1 VRKQLTLYDTLGVE
15 RDASNQDIRSAFR
28 NLALK
33 YHPDRFGD
41 SERAEAEERFQGIT
55 EAFNVLRDPE
65 SREKYDQGISQS
77 TDGQPMDSKEIARR
91 LAAKGVQL
99 MREGKFAEAVENLK
113 MAIDHDEEN
122 ARAHF
127 FFAQVLRR
135 FTGKER
141 DALRHAEKAISLEPG
156 NATMMAEAATLSLVA
171 GMKSRAQRLAQ
182 EALSLDPTNTKATSV
197 MNQLEGGDEDKGASL
212 FDRFRGKS

>member
-1 VRKQLTLYDTLGVE
+1 
-15 RDASNQDIRSAFR
+15 
-28 NLALK
+28 
-33 YHPDRFGD
+33 
-41 SERAEAEERFQGIT
+41 
-55 EAFNVLRDPE
+55 
-65 SREKYDQGISQS
+65 
-77 TDGQPMDSKEIARR
+77 
-91 LAAKGVQL
+91 
-99 MREGKFAEAVENLK
+99 

>member
-15 RDASNQDIRSAFR
+15 RDASDQDIRHAFR
-28 NLALK
+28 QLALK
-33 YHPDRFGD
+33 YHPDRFAD
-41 SERAEAEERFQGIT
+41 SQRAAAEERFQGIT

-65 SREKYDQGISQS
+65 SREKYDKGIVQS
-77 TDGQPMDSKEIARR
+77 TDGERMDSKEIARR
-91 LAAKGVQL
+91 LAAKGAQL

-113 MAIDHDEEN
+113 MAIDHDDGN
-122 ARAHF
+122 SRAHYF
-127 FFAQVLRR
+127 YAQVLRR

-156 NATMMAEAATLSLVA
+156 NATMMAEAAALSLAA

-182 EALSLDPTNTKATSV
+182 EALSLDPTNTKARNV
-197 MNQLEGGDEDKGASL
+197 MNQLDGGDGDKGAGL
-212 FDRFRGKS
+212 FGRFRGKS